1 MKALTTREQ
10 MLLLDVRLEAITKEN
25 ARLQAQVEGLESSK
39 NQEKPPFNCGHCK
52 HLLRSD
58 RTNKM
63 FCTYHSDGEM
73 QYVTYPDDYCS
84 YFERSIAELE
94 AAE

>member
-1 MKALTTREQ
+1 MKIDRAIEVIKSNYPSSGFLELRKALD
-10 MLLLDVRLEAITKEN
+10 LAIS
-25 ARLQAQVEGLESSK
+25 ALESSK
-39 NQEKPPFNCGHCK
+39 NQEKPPFNCGYCK

-63 FCTYHSDGEM
+63 FCTYHSEGGS

-94 AAE
+94 AVE